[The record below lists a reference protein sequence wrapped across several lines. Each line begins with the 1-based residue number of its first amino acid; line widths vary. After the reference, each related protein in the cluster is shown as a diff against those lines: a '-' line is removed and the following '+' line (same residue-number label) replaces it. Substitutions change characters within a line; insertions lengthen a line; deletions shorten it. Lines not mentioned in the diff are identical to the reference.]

1 MENVPGP
8 QPLQSI
14 NFFHKITIVN
24 ICLQIFGHQVSS
36 AKQSEIG
43 FLVKLRGYVYATRVW
58 PF

>member
-14 NFFHKITIVN
+14 NFFHNITIVN
-24 ICLQIFGHQVSS
+24 ICLQIFGHLVSS

-43 FLVKLRGYVYATRVW
+43 FLVKLRGYMYVTRV
-58 PF
+58 

>member
-43 FLVKLRGYVYATRVW
+43 FLVKLRGYVYATRV
-58 PF
+58 